1 MKSRYFALPN
11 LVLER
16 EFVPEFIQ
24 KDATPDNLCAAL
36 LKELKRFEDDPGYLE
51 GLEIVCDTLR
61 NNANAQ
67 ASKIFHD
74 FLEARVK

>member
-16 EFVPEFIQ
+16 ELVPEFIQ

-36 LKELKRFEDDPGYLE
+36 LRELRGFKM
-51 GLEIVCDTLR
+51 TLV
-61 NNANAQ
+61 
-67 ASKIFHD
+67 I
-74 FLEARVK
+74 